1 MLLSGFLGSA
11 EQGRAATLAE
21 FERSLCVCKWT
32 GRVTS
37 NELAVWTK
45 YVPYIIIII
54 GTID

>member
-45 YVPYIIIII
+45 YVPYIIII